1 MFKKILVA
9 NRGEIACRVFRTAK
23 RMGIK
28 TVAVYSDADARA
40 PHVLMADEAVRLGP
54 APAAESYLKAELI
67 LLAAKETGA
76 DCIHPGYGFL
86 SERESFARACAEAGI
101 AFVGPPPNAIA
112 AMGDKI
118 ESKKLAKQAGVN
130 VVPGY
135 LGEIADTD
143 EAVRIAGEIGYPVM
157 MKASAGGG
165 GKGMRLAWSEQ
176 DVREGFEATKRE
188 GLASF
193 GDDRVFIEKFI
204 ESPRHIEIQVLGD
217 QHGNIV
223 YLNERECSVQRRH
236 QKVVEEAPSPFVTPK
251 MRAAMGEQAV
261 ALARAV
267 GYYSAGTV
275 ELIVSGA
282 DTTGESF
289 YFLEMNTRLQVEH
302 PVTEEITGLDLV
314 EQMIRVAAGEPL
326 AFGQRDVGIN
336 GWSIENRVYA
346 EDPYRGFLPS
356 IGRLV
361 RYNPPA
367 ASEAADQHPS
377 SPRRRGS
384 ITHVADGVADAASL
398 DPRPRGDDGEGDGQ
412 AQRQTDQAIVRVDD
426 GVAEGGEVSMFYDPM
441 IAKLI
446 TWAPTREA
454 AIDAQIAALD
464 AFEIEGPGTNI
475 DFLSALM
482 QHPRFREGRL
492 TTGFIA
498 EEYPDGFHGAPAA
511 AELLRE
517 LAAIAAF
524 AATAQADRARRIDGQ
539 LGHRLRPP
547 ADWVVR
553 IGGVDHAVSISTD
566 AISVD
571 GEALDIG
578 IEYTPG
584 DRLIEAELADEA
596 RLSVRI
602 VPTRTGFKLTTRGAS
617 HVARVLPA
625 RVAPYARHLLEKVP
639 PDLSK
644 FLIAPMP
651 GLLVRLDVAAGDKV
665 EAGQPLAVVE
675 AMKMEN
681 ILRAEK
687 SATVKAV
694 NAAAG
699 DSLAVDQ
706 VILELE

>member
-1 MFKKILVA
+1 LFKKILVA

-23 RMGIK
+23 KMGIA
-28 TVAVYSDADARA
+28 TVAVYSDADARS

-54 APAAESYLKAELI
+54 APAAESYLKADLI
-67 LLAAKETGA
+67 LKAAKETGA

-86 SERESFARACAEAGI
+86 SERESFAKACADAGI
-101 AFVGPPPNAIA
+101 AFVGPPPKAIA

-118 ESKKLAKQAGVN
+118 ESKKLAKEAGVN
-130 VVPGY
+130 VVPGF

-143 EAVRIAGEIGYPVM
+143 AAVKIAGEIGYPVM

-165 GKGMRLAWSEQ
+165 GKGMRLAWSEK

-251 MRAAMGEQAV
+251 MRKAMGEQAV

-282 DTTGESF
+282 DKTGESF

-314 EQMIRVAAGEPL
+314 EQMIRVAAGEKL
-326 AFGQRDVGIN
+326 AFAQKDVKIN
-336 GWSIENRVYA
+336 GWAVENRVYA

-361 RYNPPA
+361 RYQPPLA
-367 ASEAADQHPS
+367 
-377 SPRRRGS
+377 
-384 ITHVADGVADAASL
+384 
-398 DPRPRGDDGEGDGQ
+398 GDG
-412 AQRQTDQAIVRVDD
+412 VRVDD

-441 IAKLI
+441 IAKLV
-446 TWAPTREA
+446 THGATREE
-454 AIDAQIAALD
+454 AIDKQVAALD
-464 AFEIEGPGTNI
+464 AFEIVGPGTNL

-482 QHPRFREGRL
+482 QHPRFRSGNI

-498 EEYPDGFHGAPAA
+498 EEYPEGFHGAPASD
-511 AELLRE
+511 EVLRT
-517 LAAIAAF
+517 LAGVAAF
-524 AATAQADRARRIDGQ
+524 AATAEADRARRVDGQ
-539 LGHRLRPP
+539 LGGRLRPP

-553 IGGVDHAVSISTD
+553 IGKTDHAVTISTD
-566 AISVD
+566 GLTVD
-571 GEALDIG
+571 GADLPVA

-584 DRLIEAELADEA
+584 DRLIVVEPLDEEAGTPLTVKLT
-596 RLSVRI
+596 R
-602 VPTRTGFKLTTRGAS
+602 TRTGFTLNARGAS
-617 HVARVLPA
+617 HKVRVLPA
-625 RVAPYARHLLEKVP
+625 RIAPYAQHLIEKVP

-651 GLLVRLDVAAGDKV
+651 GLLVRLDVAPGDKV

-687 SATVKAV
+687 AATVKSV
-694 NAAAG
+694 SAAAG

>member
-28 TVAVYSDADARA
+28 TVAVYSDADARS

-86 SERESFARACAEAGI
+86 SERESFAKACAEAGI

-118 ESKKLAKQAGVN
+118 ESKKLAKEAGVN
-130 VVPGY
+130 VVPGF

-143 EAVRIAGEIGYPVM
+143 EAVRIATDIGYPVM

-165 GKGMRLAWSEQ
+165 GKGMRLAYSEQ

-217 QHGNIV
+217 QHGNIL

-236 QKVVEEAPSPFVTPK
+236 QKVVEEAPSPFVTPA
-251 MRAAMGEQAV
+251 MRKAMGEQAV

-314 EQMIRVAAGEPL
+314 EQMIRVAAGERL
-326 AFGQRDVGIN
+326 SITQDQVGIN
-336 GWSIENRVYA
+336 GWSVENRVYA

-361 RYNPPA
+361 RYNPPE
-367 ASEAADQHPS
+367 STPS
-377 SPRRRGS
+377 STQADEPR
-384 ITHVADGVADAASL
+384 I
-398 DPRPRGDDGEGDGQ
+398 
-412 AQRQTDQAIVRVDD
+412 RVDD

-441 IAKLI
+441 IAKLV

-482 QHPRFREGRL
+482 QHPRFRSGNI

-498 EEYPDGFHGAPAA
+498 EEYPDGFHGAPADA
-511 AELLRE
+511 DLKRH

-539 LGHRLRPP
+539 LGSRLQPP
-547 ADWVVR
+547 HAWAVR
-553 IGGVDHAVSISTD
+553 IDGEDHAVAVSTD
-566 AISVD
+566 GITVD
-571 GEALDIG
+571 GEALDIAL
-578 IEYTPG
+578 EYTPG
-584 DRLIEAELADEA
+584 DRMVEAEIGEDA
-596 RLSVRI
+596 RLTVRI
-602 VPTRTGFKLTTRGAS
+602 LPIRSGFRLTTRGAS
-617 HVARVLPA
+617 HDVRVLPA
-625 RVAPYARHLLEKVP
+625 HAAPYAQHMIEKVP
-639 PDLSK
+639 PDLSR

-651 GLLVRLDVAAGDKV
+651 GLLVRLDVGAGDAV

-681 ILRAEK
+681 ILRAQK
-687 SATVKAV
+687 AGRVKAV
-694 NAAAG
+694 SAAAG

-706 VILELE
+706 IILEME